1 MKNCYLCIIST
12 KCGNDTQTFYN
23 CLRRGFRRGAS
34 CICISIKKKAISE
47 RYTIKTASRL
57 LQNDIACPADRGG
70 SPTMRTNPGNKMT
83 KRTSRQRTTF
93 FFFFPKHLPAKHRR
107 FFTRRVKRPF
117 TNAACGATFV
127 PENRKNAQQSMGSLI
142 PRHTGTGKPDRCKT
156 SDK

>member
-1 MKNCYLCIIST
+1 MVSERQRTNIVPNKQTSHIYLIIKSIQKHIYLLKNCYLCIIST

-70 SPTMRTNPGNKMT
+70 SPTMRTNPGNRMT
-83 KRTSRQRTTF
+83 KRTPRQRTTF
-93 FFFFPKHLPAKHRR
+93 FFFFPKHLPAKHRV
-107 FFTRRVKRPF
+107 FVK
-117 TNAACGATFV
+117 G
-127 PENRKNAQQSMGSLI
+127 EG
-142 PRHTGTGKPDRCKT
+142 
-156 SDK
+156 